1 MQNDKCIDI
10 FNPDHL
16 QIYVVVDLLQEGWNQ
31 LEDQVQENQLLHDNL
46 TEGEQQDHLME
57 IMTEVEIIEAGITK
71 TRKRLSHLNI
81 HFQNLYIG
89 NQFLYARFACLET
102 GRIM

>member
-1 MQNDKCIDI
+1 
-10 FNPDHL
+10 
-16 QIYVVVDLLQEGWNQ
+16 VVVDLLQERWNQ
-31 LEDQVQENQLLHDNL
+31 LEDQVQENKLLHDSL

-57 IMTEVEIIEAGITK
+57 IMTEVEIIEEGITK

-89 NQFLYARFACLET
+89 NQFLYARLET